1 MKDLDNPADATTLRK
16 RKMHIPNE
24 LEKHIL
30 VFLAN
35 GKSVFSVKIATSL
48 TNILGKKVLTCV
60 FVLNSP
66 SIAQQLIVLA
76 HAWRRL

>member
-1 MKDLDNPADATTLRK
+1 MKGIDDPADATTLRK
-16 RKMHIPNE
+16 RKMHIPNDVEKGIIE
-24 LEKHIL
+24 L
-30 VFLAN
+30 LAN
-35 GKSVFSVKIATSL
+35 GECCFAVTIATSL

-66 SIAQQLIVLA
+66 SIAQQLIVRA